1 MLSWACGPP
10 PFWMLV
16 DELRTIDEK
25 KKAVTLTKQFIPCVA
40 VWGYGFAADLKG
52 SAVGH

>member
-16 DELRTIDEK
+16 DELRTMDE
-25 KKAVTLTKQFIPCVA
+25 KKAVTLTKQFIPRVA
-40 VWGYGFAADLKG
+40 VWGYGLLQI
-52 SAVGH
+52 